1 MHKLSH
7 TDDDGKARMV
17 DVTDKEVTRRTA
29 TAAVTVHLNPA
40 TLALVRDNQVA
51 KGDVLTVAKLAGIQA
66 AKRTAELIPLCHPVG
81 LDHVEV
87 TFQLNDTDSTITIT
101 TTATCCA
108 RTGVE
113 MEALTGCSVA
123 GLTVYDMLKAVQKD
137 IVISDLKLLR
147 KTGGRSGEYIRKD
160 P

>member
-1 MHKLSH
+1 MTKLSH
-7 TDDDGKARMV
+7 IDEDGKARMV
-17 DVTDKEVTRRTA
+17 DVAEKEITRRTA
-29 TAAVTVHLNPA
+29 TASVIVHLKAA
-40 TLALVRDNQVA
+40 TLQIVRDNQVA

-81 LDHVEV
+81 LDHVDV
-87 TFQLNDTDSTITIT
+87 NFQLNDTDSTIQIT
-101 TTATCCA
+101 ATATCLA

-113 MEALTGCSVA
+113 MEALTACSVA
-123 GLTVYDMLKAVQKD
+123 GLTIYDMLKAVQKD

>member
-17 DVTDKEVTRRTA
+17 DVAEKEITRRTA
-29 TAAVTVHLNPA
+29 TATVTVHLNTT
-40 TLALVRDNQVA
+40 TLELVRDNRAA

-81 LDHVEV
+81 LDHVDVE
-87 TFQLNDTDSTITIT
+87 FELNETDSTITISA
-101 TTATCCA
+101 TATCLA

-113 MEALTGCSVA
+113 MEALTACSVA
-123 GLTVYDMLKAVQKD
+123 GLTIYDMLKAVQKD

-147 KTGGRSGEYIRKD
+147 KTGGRRGEYIRKD